1 MKTIAS
7 AAILLALAAQSAY
20 AQTPVR
26 RNFVSCPVVQDTKT
40 VPCWLSESDGE
51 LYYLGIQTDISADF
65 HPPYLGHKVLV
76 EGTVSNEPRIC
87 GGIVLKPVRVSP
99 LPELDGSCNTILPAV
114 DQYTVP
120 FAPRPPGPSGG
131 RLAFQAAAPPLPPA
145 AAPPA
150 TGPKE
155 FALQY
160 DFDMPVMGRHA
171 AVLSQILDY
180 ARTLGATRLRVT
192 SYRGSTLLSDGRVM
206 TEAAGIAGARAK
218 EVVELLRGAGLTQP
232 VIDVT
237 SRSEPE
243 RATGVDDWRSRRTTV
258 LVEPPAAVGHL
269 LRPNAIVHSVADL
282 DRSLAFYRGVLGL
295 ELDAVA
301 AVPGGSSAEVRRLV
315 NAPGVTIRTATL
327 RIPGT
332 DLRLVLAQF
341 AGGDSTRVTPRIQD
355 PGVVKTALRVR
366 DMDAVFALVQKHL
379 AGVLTEGGSPI
390 RPEGPA
396 GANRSVIVKDPD
408 GYVVEFALQNVP
420 PLPETLSPTSMII
433 GGWASLIVENLAAS
447 IEFYRDQLGFT
458 FSSNGRPVSPL
469 VLSLQGLPAATGTV
483 SAASKPAGSA
493 YNWFVYEFKG
503 VERAPLPARL
513 QDPGTAS
520 VSFYVDDVRAVLH
533 RLKASAIRVETSG
546 GEPVTIGDTTRV
558 IVRDPSGILIELV
571 EAKR

>member
-1 MKTIAS
+1 M
-7 AAILLALAAQSAY
+7 
-20 AQTPVR
+20 
-26 RNFVSCPVVQDTKT
+26 
-40 VPCWLSESDGE
+40 SEYEGE

-76 EGTVSNEPRIC
+76 EGAVSNEPRIC

-99 LPELDGSCNTILPAV
+99 LPELDGACNTILPAV

-131 RLAFQAAAPPLPPA
+131 RLAFQAATPPPAPPIVTPA
-145 AAPPA
+145 S
-150 TGPKE
+150 GPKE

-171 AVLSQILDY
+171 AVLSQIVEY
-180 ARTLGATRLRVT
+180 ARDLGARRLRVT
-192 SYRGSTLLSDGRVM
+192 AYRGSTMLSDGRVM
-206 TEAAGIAGARAK
+206 TEAAGIAEARGK
-218 EVVELLRGAGLTQP
+218 EVVELLRGAGLTQ
-232 VIDVT
+232 VAIDMT
-237 SRSEPE
+237 AQREPE

-258 LVEPPAAVGHL
+258 LVEPGGGTV

-295 ELDAVA
+295 ELDTVA
-301 AVPGGSSAEVRRLV
+301 AVPGGSSPEVRRLV
-315 NAPGVTIRTATL
+315 NAPGASIRTATL

-341 AGGDSTRVTPRIQD
+341 SGVDRRAVTPRIQD
-355 PGVVKTALRVR
+355 PGVVKTAFRVR
-366 DMDAVFALVQKHL
+366 DMDAAFAKIEKHL
-379 AGVLTEGGSPI
+379 SSVLTEGGSPI

-396 GANRSVIVKDPD
+396 GFNRSVIAKDPD
-408 GYVVEFALQNVP
+408 GFVVEFALQNVP
-420 PLPETLSPTSMII
+420 PLPDNLSPTSTII
-433 GGWASLIVENLAAS
+433 GGWASLIVDSLATS
-447 IEFYRDQLGFT
+447 IEFYRDKLGFT

-469 VLSLQGLPAATGTV
+469 VLSLQGLPAATGTI

-503 VERAPLPARL
+503 VNRAAPQTRL

-520 VSFYVDDVRAVLH
+520 VSFLVDDVRALLQH
-533 RLKASAIRVETSG
+533 LKASGVRVETAG
-546 GEPVTIGDTTRV
+546 GEPVVIGGTTRV
-558 IVRDPSGILIELV
+558 VVRDPSGILIELV

>member
-1 MKTIAS
+1 MMTKTMT
-7 AAILLALAAQSAY
+7 AALLVLAASQAD

-40 VPCWLSESDGE
+40 VPCWMSEYEGE

-76 EGTVSNEPRIC
+76 EGAVSNEPRIC

-114 DQYTVP
+114 EQYTVP

-131 RLAFQAAAPPLPPA
+131 RLAFQADPPPAPAKAAPP
-145 AAPPA
+145 

-160 DFDMPVMGRHA
+160 DFNMPVMGRHA
-171 AVLSQILDY
+171 AVLSEIVEY
-180 ARTLGATRLRVT
+180 AKGIGAARLKV
-192 SYRGSTLLSDGRVM
+192 SAFRGATLLSDGRVL
-206 TEAAGIAGARAK
+206 TEDAGIAEARGK
-218 EVVELLRGAGLTQP
+218 EVVALLRGAGLTQAA
-232 VIDVT
+232 IDVT
-237 SRSEPE
+237 AQREPE
-243 RATGVDDWRSRRTTV
+243 RATGVEDWRSRRTTV
-258 LVEPPAAVGHL
+258 RVEPAGTL
-269 LRPNAIVHSVADL
+269 LRPNAIIHTVTDL

-295 ELDAVA
+295 DVDPVA
-301 AVPGGSSAEVRRLV
+301 AVPGGSTPELRRLV
-315 NAPGVTIRTATL
+315 NVPGATIRTTTL

-341 AGGDSTRVTPRIQD
+341 SGVSGTPVTPRIQD
-355 PGVVKTALRVR
+355 AGVVKTAFRVR
-366 DMDAVFALVQKHL
+366 DMDAAFALVGKHL
-379 AGVLTEGGSPI
+379 SSVLTQGGGPI

-396 GANRSVIVKDPD
+396 GANRSVIAKDPD
-408 GYVVEFALQNVP
+408 GFVVEFARQDVP
-420 PLPETLSPTSMII
+420 PLPDNLPQTSAII
-433 GGWASLIVENLAAS
+433 GGWASLIVDNLAAS
-447 IEFYRDQLGFT
+447 IEFYRDKLGFA

-469 VLSLQGLPAATGTV
+469 VLSLQGLPGAAGTI
-483 SAASKPAGSA
+483 SAASKPPGST

-503 VERAPLPARL
+503 VDRAALQTRL

-520 VSFYVDDVRAVLH
+520 VSFWVDDVRALLQN
-533 RLKASAIRVETSG
+533 LKASGVRVETAG
-546 GEPVTIGDTTRV
+546 GEPVAIGDTTRV
-558 IVRDPSGILIELV
+558 VVRDPSGILIELV